1 MEKNSIHHDFVS
13 VKEYMKEM
21 TTAFMEIKQMKDSIG
36 QIKDKVNDMHKRL
49 FESNGNKPIVTLVRE
64 HEQKIKTNQLHIREL
79 LQAPLKTKA
88 AIADKIF
95 SLTARIILILAL
107 LGLGFILFDEPTKI
121 VKIIHIFMGKM

>member
-1 MEKNSIHHDFVS
+1 MDKELHHDFVS

-21 TTAFMEIKQMKDSIG
+21 TTAFMEIKQMKNSIG
-36 QIKDKVNDMHKRL
+36 QIKEKVDDMHKRL
-49 FESNGNKPIVTLVRE
+49 FEGNGEKPIVTLVRE
-64 HEQKIKTNQLHIREL
+64 HEQKIETNQSHIRDL

-95 SLTARIILILAL
+95 GFAAKAIVILAL

-121 VKIIHIFMGKM
+121 LKILHIFLGKM